1 MFTFQFLS
9 DKIYSYIKKSRFST
23 WQFGKT
29 GVLVNFITQKLKSRH
44 LAISVFSGQ
53 RFFWGDERKY
63 FPHISGLSVFKRTI
77 PSVYQHLILTVQA
90 GVVLGWVT
98 LTLNP
103 YSNKYFLMWLL
114 TQNAP
119 LNIED
124 MRRDFTREFPYVLL
138 MRRVVVRWG
147 ETLWLF
153 WYNIIQKKRY
163 LSHSVQK

>member
-1 MFTFQFLS
+1 MPFL
-9 DKIYSYIKKSRFST
+9 
-23 WQFGKT
+23 
-29 GVLVNFITQKLKSRH
+29 
-44 LAISVFSGQ
+44 
-53 RFFWGDERKY
+53 FF
-63 FPHISGLSVFKRTI
+63 
-77 PSVYQHLILTVQA
+77 YQHLILTVQA

-147 ETLWLF
+147 KHCGCFGMILSKNYKTYLPINASFFNRTKIFWLGPNNF
-153 WYNIIQKKRY
+153 GQDQKLLFFLLGVKFAFYQIISARIWGFFREVFYTKNSLLVNFIIQQLKSKHIK
-163 LSHSVQK
+163 LK